1 MITFFQEREIEKY
14 LLKKKISGKLL
25 NEIKDHMISGIL
37 DIQNDENLAFEE
49 AFERMKMSWSKDM
62 VMVRKNIFSRQKI
75 TRLAYEIDKASNKN
89 LFLKSLLFALAFI
102 GSEIILAFFTNRDV
116 YLGIHKIVKAVFFI
130 SPFIIVG
137 MYISQ
142 KRLEK
147 INFQKN
153 IVLNNFVHP
162 LFVFFLTV
170 VADNLIDLPKNSN
183 NVIYDFVNNH
193 SHTEIT
199 EYVFTKSMIAG
210 VLFLTL
216 YLFSYFSLKENIKKL
231 NYKKLYS

>member
-75 TRLAYEIDKASNKN
+75 TRLAYEIDKTSNKN

-170 VADNLIDLPKNSN
+170 VADNLIDLPKNSSN
-183 NVIYDFVNNH
+183 TIYDFVNNH

-199 EYVFTKSMIAG
+199 AYVFAKSMIAG

>member
-62 VMVRKNIFSRQKI
+62 VMVRKNIFSGQKI

-102 GSEIILAFFTNRDV
+102 GSEIILAFFTNRYV

-183 NVIYDFVNNH
+183 NMIYDFVNNH

-199 EYVFTKSMIAG
+199 GYVFAKSMIAG

>member
-183 NVIYDFVNNH
+183 NMIYDFVNNH

-199 EYVFTKSMIAG
+199 GYVFAKSMIAG

>member
-14 LLKKKISGKLL
+14 LLKRKISGKLL
-25 NEIKDHMISGIL
+25 TEIKDHMISGIL

-75 TRLAYEIDKASNKN
+75 TRLAYEIDKTSNKN

-116 YLGIHKIVKAVFFI
+116 YLGIHKIVKAIFFI

-183 NVIYDFVNNH
+183 NMIYDFVNNH

-199 EYVFTKSMIAG
+199 GYVFAKSMIAG

-231 NYKKLYS
+231 NNKKLYT

>member
-1 MITFFQEREIEKY
+1 M
-14 LLKKKISGKLL
+14 KKKISGKLL

-62 VMVRKNIFSRQKI
+62 VMVRKNIFSGQKI

-102 GSEIILAFFTNRDV
+102 GSEIILAFFTNRYV

-183 NVIYDFVNNH
+183 NMIYDFVNNH

-199 EYVFTKSMIAG
+199 GYVFAKSMIAG

>member
-14 LLKKKISGKLL
+14 LLKRKISGKLL
-25 NEIKDHMISGIL
+25 TEIKDHMISGIL

-89 LFLKSLLFALAFI
+89 LFLKSFLFALAFI

-183 NVIYDFVNNH
+183 NMIYDFVNNH

-199 EYVFTKSMIAG
+199 GYVFAKSMIAG

>member
-14 LLKKKISGKLL
+14 LLKKKISEKLL

-37 DIQNDENLAFEE
+37 NIQNDENLAFEE

-116 YLGIHKIVKAVFFI
+116 YLGVHKIVKAVFFI

-183 NVIYDFVNNH
+183 NMIYDFVNNH
-193 SHTEIT
+193 SNTEIT
-199 EYVFTKSMIAG
+199 EYVFAKSMIAG

>member
-25 NEIKDHMISGIL
+25 TEIKDHMISGIL

-75 TRLAYEIDKASNKN
+75 TRLAYEIDKESNKN

-102 GSEIILAFFTNRDV
+102 DSEIILAFFTNRDV
-116 YLGIHKIVKAVFFI
+116 YLGIHKIVKAVFLI

-183 NVIYDFVNNH
+183 NMIYDFVNNH

-199 EYVFTKSMIAG
+199 GYVFTKSMIAG

-216 YLFSYFSLKENIKKL
+216 YLFSYFSLKENIKKI
-231 NYKKLYS
+231 KL

>member
-37 DIQNDENLAFEE
+37 DIQNDENLVFEE

-183 NVIYDFVNNH
+183 NMIYDFVNNH

-199 EYVFTKSMIAG
+199 GYVFAKSMIAG

-231 NYKKLYS
+231 NYKKLYT

>member
-14 LLKKKISGKLL
+14 LLKRKISGKLL

-183 NVIYDFVNNH
+183 NMIYDFVNNH

-199 EYVFTKSMIAG
+199 GYVFAKSMIAG

>member
-14 LLKKKISGKLL
+14 LLKRKISGKLL
-25 NEIKDHMISGIL
+25 TEIKDHMISGIL

-49 AFERMKMSWSKDM
+49 AFERMKISWSKDM

-75 TRLAYEIDKASNKN
+75 TRLAYEIDKTTNKN
-89 LFLKSLLFALAFI
+89 LFLKSLLFAVAFI
-102 GSEIILAFFTNRDV
+102 GFEIILAFFTNRNV
-116 YLGIHKIVKAVFFI
+116 YLGVHKILKAVFFI

-183 NVIYDFVNNH
+183 NMIYYFVNNH

-199 EYVFTKSMIAG
+199 GYVFTKSMIAG